1 MNIHTTLRSGL
12 LAAATVALFC
22 TAVPRVARAEVTAS
36 CQVLEIKARNTDKA
50 HIDPDLKPLQKKL
63 KKPPFASW
71 NTFDS
76 LAGHKKTVVKMS
88 PATLALV
95 PGGKM
100 TMLLRD
106 RDQPPGK
113 KPRYRLSIT
122 LDDKSGKRRLDATV
136 KLDRGDWYLIGGESL
151 PGAGTYILAAS
162 CK

>member
-1 MNIHTTLRSGL
+1 MKTHRMATWIG
-12 LAAATVALFC
+12 AAALVAVVC
-22 TAVPRVARAEVTAS
+22 AAAPDSSYAQPVTAT
-36 CQVLEIKARNTDKA
+36 CRVLEIKARNTGSP
-50 HIDPDLKPLQKKL
+50 HIDSELKALEKKL

-76 LAGHKKTVVKMS
+76 LAAHKKAVLKMN
-88 PATLALV
+88 AVEIKLA

-100 TMLLRD
+100 SILLRD

-151 PGAGTYILAAS
+151 PGNATYILAAS